1 MYPLKY
7 LSAHPV
13 IAPSKQIAL
22 FVLHGYR
29 VKAEPQ
35 KIEASVR
42 VTTLSEGYVP
52 VTVAWDVQ
60 PLPGDSVRAVS
71 SLHSAPVGA
80 ANRNS

>member
-52 VTVAWDVQ
+52 VTCCMGRPTASWRQCAGCIAVA
-60 PLPGDSVRAVS
+60 
-71 SLHSAPVGA
+71 
-80 ANRNS
+80 